1 MYITR
6 IDYLNLGT
14 PRSVQCTSIRITHS
28 IDVSKCVVQYIDIG
42 SKAYGDVERDSGITG
57 VLTAMENIG

>member
-1 MYITR
+1 MYITC
-6 IDYLNLGT
+6 IDYLSLGT
-14 PRSVQCTSIRITHS
+14 QECTCTSTRITHS
-28 IDVSKCVVQYIDIG
+28 IDVSKCVVQYVDIG